1 MMEISARRSGDLL
14 LAKQTAFEEHRYGM
28 EECSMDSTM
37 FGPAYR
43 GCAALYMEHHGNS
56 AHNKFK
62 SWWGVNV
69 TYAISKEG
77 KKRKRNGDTKILY

>member
-28 EECSMDSTM
+28 EEYSMDSTM

-56 AHNKFK
+56 AYNKFK
-62 SWWGVNV
+62 SWWGINV